1 MDFSLATSHK
11 TINFAH
17 TINYDTGMKKTIL
30 FIFAIAI
37 ATMAFAQEKM
47 AVCKHNAYNKNLINY
62 HLYDR
67 SKVDRVAL
75 GADGKVCV
83 YTGDDEHRYDKTL
96 VDSIVFNTPAFYE
109 NIGYPATQKYFF
121 NETFGSSLGVFE
133 VSTVQGTPWE
143 YSSQY
148 SCAIATGYKNGTTT
162 ASETYL
168 CSPEFDFTTTTEASL
183 DFSYKMNYAGSTV
196 KVLIT
201 DNFSGDAATTEWTTL
216 KDELENPMTFNK
228 TVNVSCDI
236 PSRFL
241 GESNVVIAFLHTCT
255 TASSTWE
262 LTKAKLIQY
271 ATSDGSGDSGDDDD
285 EPDPNNTN
293 RNIVS
298 KSTNKEVWRLEFPK
312 IKGDDMNIVITHSTD
327 AYGITYSLEWDCE
340 KRANRWTCYEMYKD
354 NSVKNVSRKDNF
366 REDPNIPTKYQSTLS
381 DYSGSGY
388 SRGHLCPSSDRLCS
402 QEQNGQTFYLSNM
415 QPQIQ
420 GHNGGVW
427 NILEE
432 KLRNSWNQD
441 SKRDTLYVVKAATID
456 DDNIKT
462 YTSSGLIV
470 PKYFY
475 IAILSVKN
483 GVYNALGVWSPHET
497 GSTTE
502 YISIDEL
509 EKRTGIDFFCNL
521 PDDIEAKVE
530 ASYDSS
536 YWGI

>member
-1 MDFSLATSHK
+1 
-11 TINFAH
+11 
-17 TINYDTGMKKTIL
+17 MKKSIFLIL
-30 FIFAIAI
+30 SIAFASI
-37 ATMAFAQEKM
+37 AFAQEKM
-47 AVCKHNAYNKNLINY
+47 AVCKHNANNKNLINY

-67 SKVDRVAL
+67 SKVDRMAL
-75 GADGKVCV
+75 NNDGKVCV
-83 YTGDDEHRYDKTL
+83 YTGDDEHLFDKAL
-96 VDSIVFNTPAFYE
+96 VDSIVFNRPAFYE
-109 NIGYPATQKYFF
+109 DIGYPAYQKFFF

-133 VSTVQGTPWE
+133 VCTTQGTPWE

-168 CSPEFDFTTTTEASL
+168 YSPEFDFTNTTDASL

-201 DNFSGDAATTEWTTL
+201 DNFSGDASTTEWTTL
-216 KDELENPMTFNK
+216 KDDLENPMTFNK
-228 TVNVSCDI
+228 TVNVTCKI

-241 GESNVVIAFLHTCT
+241 GESNVVIAFLHSCT

-262 LTKAKLIQY
+262 LTKAKLQQNT
-271 ATSDGSGDSGDDDD
+271 TSTDSGDSGDSGDDDGD
-285 EPDPNNTN
+285 DNPDPNNTN

-298 KSTNKEVWRLEFPK
+298 KSDNKEIWRLEFPK
-312 IKGDDMNIVITHSTD
+312 IKGDDMNLVITHSTD
-327 AYGITYSLEWDCE
+327 DYGITYSLEWDCE
-340 KRANRWTCYEMYKD
+340 KKANRWTCYEMYKG
-354 NSVKNVSRKDNF
+354 NSLSNVKRKDNF
-366 REDPNIPTKYQSTLS
+366 REDPNIPTQYQSTLS
-381 DYSGSGY
+381 DYKESGY

-427 NILEE
+427 NTLEN
-432 KLRNSWNQD
+432 KLRESWNID
-441 SKRDTLYVVKAATID
+441 SKRDTIYVVKAATID

-475 IAILSVKN
+475 IALLSVKN
-483 GVYNALGVWSPHET
+483 GVYNALGIWSPHET

-502 YISIDEL
+502 YITIDEL

-521 PDDIEAKVE
+521 PDDIENTVE
-530 ASYDSS
+530 ASYDAS